1 MTEKDI
7 ENEKLQNVPRNAD
20 EKLQNIPQNPDENLE
35 SKNKEL
41 TYVTANTRILGLLS
55 WETTWFVFMRTEVT
69 NFTGLLLA

>member
-1 MTEKDI
+1 MPLHDMTEKDI

-20 EKLQNIPQNPDENLE
+20 ENLE

-41 TYVTANTRILGLLS
+41 TYVTANTCILGLLS
-55 WETTWFVFMRTEVT
+55 WEMTWFVFMRTEVT